1 MSGIRKDVWQHLEDY
16 ITTDQ
21 TDNTMIII
29 IIIIHNNLILKTGL
43 STRKMTKAINTFA
56 VPVLWFSF
64 GLIK

>member
-1 MSGIRKDVWQHLEDY
+1 MSGIRKDVWRQLEDY

-21 TDNTMIII
+21 TDNTMIMI

-43 STRKMTKAINTFA
+43 STRNMTKAVNTFA